1 MQVWAGVRS
10 NAFDGSKGFTTRKR
24 FIVDT
29 SVSHHDDLIYL
40 LFNSGRFPLFNQTD
54 PEADTVRRMT
64 SLYARFA
71 TTGRPF
77 PQESSIKWTPIE
89 KDCLQFLNISNIFLM
104 KKGLPYPRRM
114 HVWETQLPL
123 DQPYRQLNY

>member
-1 MQVWAGVRS
+1 MFNYEG
-10 NAFDGSKGFTTRKR
+10 R
-24 FIVDT
+24 FSYNYNIGT
-29 SVSHHDDLIYL
+29 NIPYGVSHHDDLIYL

-71 TTGRPF
+71 TTGHPF
-77 PQESSIKWTPIE
+77 PQESSIKWTPIT
-89 KDCLQFLNISNIFLM
+89 KDCLNFLNISNVFLM

-114 HVWETQLPL
+114 QVWETQLPL